1 MALTSIGALAAQTA
15 GTSSTTSR
23 TSDLTSSAFLSLLT
37 AQMQNQ
43 DPLEPMTGDQ
53 MLNQIAQMTSVS
65 ELMKLNDNFTS
76 MAKQGTS
83 ITDVAALLGRQV
95 EWKDATTGATDAGKV
110 TKVQQGDSGWEVQ
123 VGSTTVSL
131 SNLLAVE

>member
-1 MALTSIGALAAQTA
+1 MALTPISALAAQTV